1 MPPRRSPALP
11 LARLAASLALAA
23 AARAAVCFD
32 EWQCI
37 FHWLDAAKTTEY
49 SYDLR
54 PLCVA
59 NDRVFS
65 ITTPEGYQW
74 AVRYAVCGNVS
85 TACNPSWPHAVSRGN
100 VVQDLLTAPSPGTMT
115 TDPETG
121 QSVPATS
128 DCEVIGHTRP
138 EFDLLDE
145 SNPATGGIV
154 LKHSSLPPSA
164 SDKYKCPTDSR
175 TGYPRERSVSIV
187 ILCDPSLPVS
197 QLKEV
202 SFAEVKPSGGLGTC
216 VYNLTLRSGAAC
228 GAAGDPYDPA
238 GTSGGAAAASADC
251 QRRVQIGVPGTNFG
265 YGGLGSVLC
274 VAAQA
279 AVGWLRERGLL
290 DRYLPSSRSA
300 GLPMKAAVGGS
311 GFASGGGGGSGGA
324 SPRYGAL

>member
-1 MPPRRSPALP
+1 MAAAAAAAATP
-11 LARLAASLALAA
+11 LLLLALAA
-23 AARAAVCFD
+23 VASAQSPTPPPLLASTCYSEYQSV
-32 EWQCI
+32 
-37 FHWLDAAKTTEY
+37 FHWLDSSKSTEY

-65 ITTPEGYQW
+65 VTTPEGYQW

-175 TGYPRERSVSIV
+175 TGYPRERWVSIV

-228 GAAGDPYDPA
+228 GAAGGA
-238 GTSGGAAAASADC
+238 QAHGGARRPRSGV
-251 QRRVQIGVPGTNFG
+251 QGRRVL
-265 YGGLGSVLC
+265 LGRKRLLHVRRRQWGSR
-274 VAAQA
+274 QA
-279 AVGWLRERGLL
+279 EGADRLHHQSQLR
-290 DRYLPSSRSA
+290 RSA
-300 GLPMKAAVGGS
+300 GQGRSHPSVE
-311 GFASGGGGGSGGA
+311 
-324 SPRYGAL
+324 R